1 MGKYDNLLPQLK
13 AGKDFQT
20 TVEVATL
27 LMLQKIA
34 NELAE
39 ANRLKRLDLE
49 YMDRANKTEIYFKP
63 EVLED
68 QA

>member
-13 AGKDFQT
+13 TSKEVQT

-27 LMLQKIA
+27 LVLQKIA

-39 ANRLKRLDLE
+39 ANRLKKLELSCGHYGSIENMDLD
-49 YMDRANKTEIYFKP
+49 
-63 EVLED
+63 D

>member
-13 AGKDFQT
+13 TSKEVQT

-27 LMLQKIA
+27 MILQKIA
-34 NELAE
+34 NKLAE
-39 ANRLKRLDLE
+39 ANRLKKLELSSGHYAKISNGDLS
-49 YMDRANKTEIYFKP
+49 
-63 EVLED
+63 D